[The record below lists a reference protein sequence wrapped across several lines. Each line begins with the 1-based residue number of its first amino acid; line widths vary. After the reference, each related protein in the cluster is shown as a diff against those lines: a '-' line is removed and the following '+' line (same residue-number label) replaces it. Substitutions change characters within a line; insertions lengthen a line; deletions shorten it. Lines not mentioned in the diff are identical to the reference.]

1 MEKVKILGVSGSPRK
16 NGNTTKLVQKGL
28 EGAMTVPGIET
39 EFYELA
45 GKKIQYCIAC
55 YKCIE
60 KGQCVIK
67 DDLQDIVKK
76 YMETDGILWGAPVY
90 HMSVPASMKAVLDR
104 LGNSVLAHY
113 IRIGKDIPRFNKV
126 CGVLTD
132 GASRYGGQDLTLSF
146 MVNSCVLMN
155 GVVVSGDT
163 MVGSYIGAAA
173 CTGGPDPL
181 SKENILK
188 DEEGMRC
195 AESVG
200 KRVAEMTRIVKT
212 GLSALEK
219 ELPSE
224 YFYKWEVD

>member
-1 MEKVKILGVSGSPRK
+1 MQKLRILGIVGSPRK
-16 NGNTTKLVQKGL
+16 DGNTAKLVKKAL
-28 EGAMTVPGIET
+28 EGAMTVSGIDT

-45 GKKIQYCIAC
+45 GKKIQYCVAC
-55 YKCIE
+55 FKCLE

-76 YMETDGILWGAPVY
+76 YMDADGIIWGAPVY

-113 IRIGKDIPRFNKV
+113 IRIGKDIPRFSKV

-146 MVNSCVLMN
+146 MVDSCVLMN

-163 MVGSYIGAAA
+163 MLGSYIGAAA

-181 SKENILK
+181 SKENVLK

-195 AESVG
+195 AENVG
-200 KRVAEMTRIVKT
+200 KRVAEMTRIVKA
-212 GLSALEK
+212 GILALEK

-224 YFYKWEVD
+224 YSYTWEME